1 MNPTTYQRKKE
12 EIMSRVRARHLV
24 PFLFIT
30 GFLFIGSSVF
40 AAQPDNFTATMVSSG
55 MEMPM
60 AKMGMKSRVEN
71 PAMKG
76 LVTISLADAKKTI
89 MLNVAGKTYF
99 EQPIQDQ
106 ERAPNIHDAD
116 MVFDK
121 KKVGTD
127 TIDGHPCIKYDAV
140 FYRKSQPEE
149 KYKAVIWEAQDLKGF
164 NIQSE
169 ITVPP
174 NPKYPG
180 SGGKMLMKFKD
191 IKLGAATASMFDVPG
206 DYKKVN
212 SMQEVMGFGGMGN
225 IEEMMKKIPKGQ
237 RPPKP

>member
-1 MNPTTYQRKKE
+1 
-12 EIMSRVRARHLV
+12 MSRVSIRYPVSFFFMAC
-24 PFLFIT
+24 FMFT
-30 GFLFIGSSVF
+30 GLSVF
-40 AAQPDNFTATMVSSG
+40 AAPPDNFTATMVSSG

-60 AKMGMKSRVEN
+60 AKMGAKSRVEN

-76 LVTISLADAKKTI
+76 MVTISLGDAKKTI
-89 MLNVAGKTYF
+89 MLNTSSKTYF

-106 ERAPNIHDAD
+106 QRTPDIHDHD
-116 MVFDK
+116 MVFEK
-121 KKVGTD
+121 KKVGTE

-174 NPKYPG
+174 NLKYPG
-180 SGGKMLMKFKD
+180 SGGTMVMKFKD
-191 IKLGAATASMFDVPG
+191 IKLGAATAAMFEVPG
-206 DYKKVN
+206 DYKKVG

-225 IEEMMKKIPKGQ
+225 IEEMMKRMPKGQ

>member
-1 MNPTTYQRKKE
+1 
-12 EIMSRVRARHLV
+12 MSRVSIRYPVSFFFMAC
-24 PFLFIT
+24 FMFT
-30 GFLFIGSSVF
+30 GLSVF
-40 AAQPDNFTATMVSSG
+40 AAPPDNFTATMVSSG

-60 AKMGMKSRVEN
+60 AKMGTKSRVEN

-89 MLNVAGKTYF
+89 MLNIAGKTYF

-106 ERAPNIHDAD
+106 ERTPNIHDAD

-140 FYRKSQPEE
+140 FYRKSQPGE
-149 KYKAVIWEAQDLKGF
+149 KYKAIIWEAQDLKEF

-180 SGGKMLMKFKD
+180 SGGKMVMKFKD
-191 IKLGAATASMFDVPG
+191 IKLGAATASMFEVPR
-206 DYKKVN
+206 DYMKVN
-212 SMQEVMGFGGMGN
+212 SVQEVMGFGGMGN
-225 IEEMMKKIPKGQ
+225 IEEMMKKMPKGQ